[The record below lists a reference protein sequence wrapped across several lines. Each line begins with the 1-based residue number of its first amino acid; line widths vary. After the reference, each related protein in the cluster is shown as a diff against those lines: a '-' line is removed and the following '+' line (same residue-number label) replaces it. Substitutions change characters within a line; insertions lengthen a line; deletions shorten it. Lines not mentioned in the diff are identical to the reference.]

1 MTYIEVNGCKFYTT
15 LTKMKTSKPLPDL
28 EYLKQCFEIDNSIP
42 QGLKWKSQR
51 PESHF
56 KTVGLH
62 KKWTSEFAGKPCGC
76 INGRNRRNKYY
87 VVRLNK
93 KHIFNHRI
101 IYAIHNSVTDFN
113 GKIIDHIDANS
124 QNNDPRNL
132 RLVTSSENQLNS
144 RMPKNSKSGHKNISF
159 HKRNK
164 SYYCVIRIRGKD
176 NWLGSFKTLEE
187 ALQARNS
194 FMEKMKVEFGN
205 YFRI

>member
-1 MTYIEVNGCKFYTT
+1 
-15 LTKMKTSKPLPDL
+15 MKTIRPLPDL

-42 QGLKWKSQR
+42 QGLKWKPQR

-56 KTVGLH
+56 ETVGLH
-62 KKWTSEFAGKPCGC
+62 KKWTTVFAGKPCGC
-76 INGRNRRNKYY
+76 INDRNRRNKYY
-87 VVRLNK
+87 IVSLNG

-124 QNNDPRNL
+124 QNNDPQNL

-144 RMPKNSKSGHKNISF
+144 RMLKNNTSGHKNIRF
-159 HKRNK
+159 REKKK
-164 SYYCVIRIRGKD
+164 SYECMIRIRGKN
-176 NWLGSFKTLEE
+176 NWIGTFKTLEE
-187 ALQARNS
+187 ALQARDC
-194 FMEKMKVEFGN
+194 FVEKMKLEVGN